1 MYVYIYVSI
10 YIYRLEDELKAL
22 MEKNLPQERS
32 LSKEGSAKVQQI
44 FQIKGKQKDL
54 SSIAGL
60 LVQSGTL
67 RSGGQSGTGTVGGVT
82 YIYRV
87 MMIF

>member
-1 MYVYIYVSI
+1 
-10 YIYRLEDELKAL
+10 LEDELKAL
-22 MEKNLPQERS
+22 MEKNMPKERS

-60 LVQSGTL
+60 VVQSGTL
-67 RSGGQSGTGTVGGVT
+67 RSGGHSGTGTVGGVT
-82 YIYRV
+82 YLYKV